1 MKLLIV
7 TQKADKRDP
16 VLGFFHRWIE
26 EFAKHCEHV
35 TVIAQS
41 VGACELPHTVT
52 VFSLEKEK
60 EMPRMQQIFR
70 FWHLIWTQRRNY
82 DVVFV
87 HMVPLWI
94 VLGSWMWLLLGK
106 KMYLWYEARGARWP
120 LKFALLV
127 VRKVFSA
134 SRHGMPIA
142 TAKSVITGHGIDTDR
157 HSPGGEERERG
168 LLVTV
173 SRITRAKKL
182 QVLVNALAELPREFH
197 LTIVGG
203 PITEDD
209 HHILTDLK
217 ESIARKDLKARVTI
231 QSLSPKHVLP
241 LLKRAE
247 AFIHASETSLDKSIL
262 EAVACGCLTL
272 SSGAAAEAILP
283 PLLRPSEDR
292 FAEQIQHVLALPAE
306 EKDRL
311 RRELREKVMREHS
324 LPRLIQRLV
333 SEMIM

>member
-7 TQKADKRDP
+7 TQKADKTDP
-16 VLGFFHRWIE
+16 VLGFFHRWVE

-41 VGACELPHTVT
+41 VGAHQLPTNVT
-52 VFSLEKEK
+52 VLSLEKEK
-60 EMPRMQQIFR
+60 GISRTQQILR
-70 FWHLIWTQRRNY
+70 FWRLLWIHRGNY

-94 VLGSWMWLLLGK
+94 VLGAPFWILLQK
-106 KMYLWYEARGARWP
+106 RMYLWYEARGARWP

-134 SRHGMPIA
+134 SKHGMPIA
-142 TAKSVITGHGIDTDR
+142 TTKSVITGHGIDTDR
-157 HSPGGEERERG
+157 HSPGEEERERG

-182 QVLVNALAELPREFH
+182 QVLVNALAELPKEFH

-209 HHILTDLK
+209 HHVLTDLK

-283 PLLRPSEDR
+283 PILRPSEAR
-292 FAEQIQHVLALPAE
+292 FAEQIQHVLSLSDA

-311 RRELREKVMREHS
+311 RKELREKVVREHS
-324 LPRLIQRLV
+324 LPRLIGRLV
-333 SEMIM
+333 KEME